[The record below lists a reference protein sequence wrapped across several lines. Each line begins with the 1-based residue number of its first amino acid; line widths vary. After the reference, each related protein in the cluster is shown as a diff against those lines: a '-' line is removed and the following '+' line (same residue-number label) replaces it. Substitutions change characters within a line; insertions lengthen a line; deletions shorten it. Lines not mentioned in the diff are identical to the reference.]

1 MVPMPELIWR
11 GVEVESLER
20 ARVDEDA
27 QVRIESVIDSARGRY
42 SYEIVC
48 GRDWT
53 FRSLHLEALAGHRA
67 FDLTRDAAGV
77 WRLDGEERPDL
88 AEAVD
93 LDLAISPLT
102 NTLPIRRLDLAV
114 DDEADIVTAYISF
127 PDLEIVPDPQRYTRL
142 DEDLYLYE
150 SLDSDFSAE
159 ITVDARGYVLEYPE
173 LFERL

>member
-1 MVPMPELIWR
+1 MPELIWR

-20 ARVDEDA
+20 ARVSDGGGV
-27 QVRIESVIDSARGRY
+27 QVESIVDSARGRY
-42 SYEIVC
+42 SYELEC
-48 GRDWT
+48 AADWT

-67 FDLTRDAAGV
+67 LDLERTSDGV
-77 WRLDGEERPDL
+77 WLLDGDERPDL

-93 LDLAISPLT
+93 LDLAITPLT
-102 NTLPIRRLDLAV
+102 NTLPIRRLDLGI

-127 PDLEIVPDPQRYTRL
+127 PDLELLPDPQRYTRL

-150 SLDSDFSAE
+150 SLDSDFEAE
-159 ITVDARGYVLEYPE
+159 LTVDARGFVLEYPG